1 MPELNLKQLGF
12 TYSARGLFTKH
23 HERIQ
28 KFRERRN
35 LKTVI

>member
-12 TYSARGLFTKH
+12 TYSAWGLFTKH

-35 LKTVI
+35 LKTFI